1 MSGTLEE
8 LKTLLSGWLGVSDN
22 SAPNKTNP
30 GPNGGSTAADSVKA
44 LGDNSKTAA
53 GQVLGLAG
61 AAGRVA
67 IGLASASE
75 KIGSEANG
83 FFKLASEYTSAPT
96 WLTKLGPAAIGQ
108 LQSSR
113 EGSATGAGGGRFVE
127 FDNNLRSA
135 GLELSDYSQIMKT
148 SRGALNDFGATAMQR
163 ADQLTQTGAKV
174 QQIAQRTG
182 LNNQFG
188 EKELGQITALS
199 QYGRTKELTPGK
211 NQDEAAVAVTN
222 LAKTI
227 NQVAASSGKSRQA
240 IEAELEERLSS
251 AEVQAKL
258 KVATDDQRVAIIQNQ
273 AALSGMGKTAGDTA
287 TTIQN
292 NGRLSQ
298 EQQVALMAMGP
309 KAMAEFTKANRMLAK
324 DPNDKAAQELLL
336 KSRSDAAAFQ
346 GTARFQSMMQNL
358 PDQLKGGFQKSYQ
371 ENQEAGSLR
380 FAQNNRA
387 PGQSRED
394 AVKAQQQQATNI
406 SNSQLPSGQ
415 VNPNVAPTNAVAAV
429 QGAAFNSANESLRV
443 LSDNLNKLSGS
454 KAGQEALRDVLV
466 KIYGKGGDID
476 KINANLHDI
485 LKQNQAAAAA
495 NKIQKEGGNTN
506 PNPLPI
512 PKSGNTNPNPG
523 NTNPNPGNTNPNPG
537 NTNPNPLPIPNP
549 SGNTN
554 PNPLPIP
561 KKLEP
566 KASGGA
572 VNAEQV
578 YIVGENGPELFKSK
592 SAGEIIPTERMN
604 SMFGNIKTKI
614 SDIGAS
620 AIPKANQNLPDM
632 SKLSIPKFEMPK
644 FEMPNFDMTKFGGA
658 AKESEEAKKKRI
670 GEESLRERPL
680 DPNIKALRD
689 RMSQVNV
696 STPPKIDVPR
706 FDPNTMIRAEQ
717 EQAKKTERDAAVGES
732 VSKQQPPV
740 TKSTEPM
747 PTAGGTVSMKDLND
761 SLIRLNSSMDKMLK
775 ATLDISSHSEKTAK
789 NSGKATGNRT
799 HA

>member
-30 GPNGGSTAADSVKA
+30 GSSNNSAADNVRT
-44 LGDNSKTAA
+44 LGDNSKTTA
-53 GQVLGLAG
+53 GQILGLGG
-61 AAGRVA
+61 AAIKVA
-67 IGLASASE
+67 TGLASASE

-83 FFKLASEYTSAPT
+83 FFKLAEKYTSAPA
-96 WLTKLGPAAIGQ
+96 WLTQLGPAATQQ
-108 LQSSR
+108 LQMSR

-163 ADQLTQTGAKV
+163 ADQLTATGAKV

-188 EKELGQITALS
+188 EKELGQIAALS
-199 QYGRTKELTPGK
+199 QYGRTEALTPGK
-211 NQDEAAVAVTN
+211 KQDDAAIAATN

-258 KVATDDQRVAIIQNQ
+258 KTATEEQRQGIIQNQ
-273 AALSGMGKTAGDTA
+273 AALAGMGKTAGDTA

-336 KSRSDAAAFQ
+336 KSRADAAAFQ
-346 GTARFQSMMQNL
+346 GTARFQGMLQNL

-380 FAQNNRA
+380 FAQNNRV

-394 AVKAQQQQATNI
+394 AVREQQRQATNI
-406 SNSQLPSGQ
+406 SESRLPSGQ

-443 LSDNLNKLSGS
+443 MSDNLNKLSGS

-485 LKQNQAAAAA
+485 LKQNQTLAKE
-495 NKIQKEGGNTN
+495 NKIQTQGGNT
-506 PNPLPI
+506 
-512 PKSGNTNPNPG
+512 S
-523 NTNPNPGNTNPNPG
+523 
-537 NTNPNPLPIPNP
+537 
-549 SGNTN
+549 

-566 KASGGA
+566 KANGGP

-614 SDIGAS
+614 SDLGGGM
-620 AIPKANQNLPDM
+620 P
-632 SKLSIPKFEMPK
+632 SIPKMDTSKFQMPKFDMPK
-644 FEMPNFDMTKFGGA
+644 FETPK
-658 AKESEEAKKKRI
+658 
-670 GEESLRERPL
+670 L
-680 DPNIKALRD
+680 DI
-689 RMSQVNV
+689 
-696 STPPKIDVPR
+696 PKIDTSKLPR
-706 FDPNTMIRAEQ
+706 Q
-717 EQAKKTERDAAVGES
+717 EQDTAKKVEADSATS
-732 VSKQQPPV
+732 VSLSKTTVPTPAKV
-740 TKSTEPM
+740 SEPM
-747 PTAGGTVSMKDLND
+747 LGAGGTVTIKDLND
-761 SLIRLNSSMDKMLK
+761 SLNRLNTSMDKMLK

>member
-30 GPNGGSTAADSVKA
+30 GPNGGSTAADSVKT

-61 AAGRVA
+61 AAGKVA

-258 KVATDDQRVAIIQNQ
+258 KVATDEQRVAIIQNQ

-298 EQQVALMAMGP
+298 DQQVALMAMGP

-346 GTARFQSMMQNL
+346 GTARFQNMMQNL
-358 PDQLKGGFQKSYQ
+358 PDQLKGGFQKSYL

-380 FAQNNRA
+380 FAQNNRV

-406 SNSQLPSGQ
+406 SDSKLPSGQ
-415 VNPNVAPTNAVAAV
+415 VNPNVAPTNATAAV

-443 LSDNLNKLSGS
+443 MSDNLNKLSGS

-485 LKQNQAAAAA
+485 LKQNQTAAAT

-506 PNPLPI
+506 PNPLP
-512 PKSGNTNPNPG
+512 PPNSGNTNPN
-523 NTNPNPGNTNPNPG
+523 TV
-537 NTNPNPLPIPNP
+537 
-549 SGNTN
+549 
-554 PNPLPIP
+554 PIP
-561 KKLEP
+561 KKLET

-620 AIPKANQNLPDM
+620 AIPKANANLPDMSKLSIPKFEMPDM

-644 FEMPNFDMTKFGGA
+644 FEMPNFDMTKFGGP

-680 DPNIKALRD
+680 DPNIQALRD

-706 FDPNTMIRAEQ
+706 FDPNTAIRAEQ

>member
-30 GPNGGSTAADSVKA
+30 SPNGGSAAENVRA

-61 AAGRVA
+61 AAGKVA
-67 IGLASASE
+67 VGLASASE

-83 FFKLASEYTSAPT
+83 FFKLAEKYTSAPA
-96 WLTKLGPAAIGQ
+96 WLTQLGPAATQQ

-211 NQDEAAVAVTN
+211 NQDDAAIAVTN

-258 KVATDDQRVAIIQNQ
+258 KVATDEQRVAIIQNQ

-380 FAQNNRA
+380 FAQNNRV

-394 AVKAQQQQATNI
+394 AVRAQQQQATNV
-406 SNSQLPSGQ
+406 SESRLPSGQ

-429 QGAAFNSANESLRV
+429 QSTAFNSANESLRV
-443 LSDNLNKLSGS
+443 MSDNLNKLSGS
-454 KAGQEALRDVLV
+454 KAGQEALRDVLA

-485 LKQNQAAAAA
+485 LKQNQAAAATL
-495 NKIQKEGGNTN
+495 KIQKEGGNNN

-512 PKSGNTNPNPG
+512 PRSGNT
-523 NTNPNPGNTNPNPG
+523 T
-537 NTNPNPLPIPNP
+537 
-549 SGNTN
+549 

-561 KKLEP
+561 KKLET

-620 AIPKANQNLPDM
+620 AIPKANANLPDI
-632 SKLSIPKFEMPK
+632 SKFSMPKFDMPKFDMPKFDIPKFDMPK
-644 FEMPNFDMTKFGGA
+644 IDKSSVTPTA
-658 AKESEEAKKKRI
+658 A
-670 GEESLRERPL
+670 
-680 DPNIKALRD
+680 
-689 RMSQVNV
+689 
-696 STPPKIDVPR
+696 PKIDVPR
-706 FDPNTMIRAEQ
+706 FDPNTMSRTEQ
-717 EQAKKTERDAAVGES
+717 EQAKKAERDAAIGES
-732 VSKQQPPV
+732 VSKQQPTV
-740 TKSTEPM
+740 TKNPEPM

-761 SLIRLNSSMDKMLK
+761 SLNRLNSSMDKMLK
-775 ATLDISSHSEKTAK
+775 ATLDISNHSEKTAK